1 MENKDQLRQLQK
13 KLGAQEI
20 ALSESQLELL
30 RLYVAMLFEWNERVN
45 LISKND
51 RDVIVSRHIQESLA
65 ILPILSI
72 PQKATVMDIG
82 SGAGFPGLPIKI
94 ARPDLRMTLIE
105 SKRKRALFLRET
117 IEELGLEN
125 IAVCDKRI
133 EELHIDTTNFGAVDI
148 CFARAVAKLKTLWGW
163 SEPLLKKSG
172 TLVALKGGD
181 IKAELNELYRFV
193 PNVIVCVRPLH
204 ESLVN
209 TSLKRVAV
217 LMKHRKE

>member
-1 MENKDQLRQLQK
+1 MLQLQK

-20 ALSESQLELL
+20 ALSESQMELL
-30 RLYVAMLFEWNERVN
+30 WLYVGMLFEWNERVN

-72 PQKATVMDIG
+72 PKESKVMDIG

-94 ARPDLRMTLIE
+94 ARPDLRITLIE
-105 SKRKRALFLRET
+105 SKRMRALFLREV

-125 IAVCDKRI
+125 IAVCDQRI
-133 EELHIDTTNFGAVDI
+133 EELHIDTTNLGTFDMG
-148 CFARAVAKLKTLWGW
+148 FARAVAKLKTLWDW

-172 TLVALKGGD
+172 KLVALKGGD
-181 IKAELNELYRFV
+181 FNAELNELYDSV
-193 PNVIVCVRPLH
+193 PNVIVKLRPLP

-217 LMKHRKE
+217 SMKHRQE